1 MIKTIINILILS
13 TLLFVSSCKDDAVEP
28 IDSSSKHLKRVLV
41 SNEGNFQQGNSSL
54 GVYLPDS
61 GIYVDQEF
69 KNQNKIP
76 MGDVLNS
83 VRLIDGNYW
92 CVVNNS
98 GLIHVVDSATFKIEH
113 TIMGFASPR
122 QVCKA
127 SDSKV
132 YVTDLFSG
140 EVSVVSTSTFKIIG
154 TVKIPGW
161 TEHCLLAGDRVFVT
175 SSERPYVYLIDPNDD
190 QITDSIKIG
199 NSANSML
206 RADNATVL
214 ILCEGKWGTSE
225 LAGIYNI
232 DPKARQLTNSFEFA
246 DGEKPKLMRQN
257 SVDKKVY
264 LVNTNLYVLNA
275 FGYSVDKKVMDLEA
289 STYAFD
295 IDYQGNFYI
304 GDPQDFVSKSLIKV
318 YDKDNFTLLKSFA
331 AGINTNGF
339 VFER

>member
-13 TLLFVSSCKDDAVEP
+13 IFLFVSSCKDDAVEP
-28 IDSSSKHLKRVLV
+28 IDPSSKHLNRVLV
-41 SNEGNFQQGNSSL
+41 SNEGNFQKGNSSL
-54 GVYLPDS
+54 GIYLPDS
-61 GIYVDQEF
+61 NMYIDQEF

-83 VRLIDGNYW
+83 IRLIEGSYW

-98 GLIHVVDSATFKIEH
+98 GLIHVIDSATLKIKH
-113 TIMGFASPR
+113 TITGFASPR
-122 QVCKA
+122 QVCEA

-140 EVSVVSTSTFKIIG
+140 EVSVVSKSTFKIIG
-154 TVKIPGW
+154 SVKIPGW
-161 TEHCLLAGDRVFVT
+161 TEHCLLAGGRVYVT
-175 SSERPYVYLIDPNDD
+175 SSDRPYVYLIDPIGD

-214 ILCEGKWGTSE
+214 ILCEGKWGSSE
-225 LAGIYNI
+225 LAGVYNI
-232 DPKARQLTNSFEFA
+232 DPKARQLTNTVNFA

-257 SVDKKVY
+257 PVDNRVYVVNTHLFVLDALDYSVVKKVI
-264 LVNTNLYVLNA
+264 
-275 FGYSVDKKVMDLEA
+275 DLET

-304 GDPQDFVSKSLIKV
+304 GDAQDFVSKSLIRV
-318 YDKDNFTLLKSFA
+318 YDKDNFNLLKSFE

-339 VFER
+339 VFE